1 MEPNFY
7 RPTVQN
13 SLEHDSA
20 EILSG
25 FRDII
30 KSGAGTRVKL
40 LNYYK
45 GLPISYPATLVE
57 VSGQILELDVHPQQ
71 AVALGLSGR
80 TCIKCGTFSHTLL
93 ADVKD
98 ADVRRMMASL
108 HNFSY
113 VDLMAEQRASLRL
126 ELDPPCEAEITVAG
140 RTVAAQAL
148 DVSLGG
154 FSALSAQPSQLV
166 KGDEVLLKVLMPNL
180 LHNTVSRLEL
190 PATVVD
196 VACGDGGDLCRF
208 SISSDAQAE
217 GVLSRFIFQRQVDLI
232 RELKEM
238 SG

>member
-7 RPTVQN
+7 RPTVQS
-13 SLEHDSA
+13 SLEQDSL
-20 EILSG
+20 EILAN
-25 FRDII
+25 FRELI
-30 KSGAGTRVKL
+30 KESSGTRVKL

-57 VSGQILELDVHPQQ
+57 VSGQVLELDVHPQQ
-71 AVALGLSGR
+71 AVALGLSKR
-80 TCIKCGTFSHTLL
+80 TCIKCGIFSHTLL
-93 ADVKD
+93 AEVKD

-126 ELDPPCEAEITVAG
+126 ELDPPCEAEITASG
-140 RTVAAQAL
+140 RTVAAMAL

-154 FSALSAQPSQLV
+154 FSALSSQPSQLE
-166 KGDEVLLKVLMPNL
+166 KGAEVLLKVMMPNL
-180 LHNTVSRLEL
+180 LHNTVTPLEV

-196 VACGDGGDLCRF
+196 VSCGDDGDLCRF
-208 SISSDAQAE
+208 AISSDAQAE